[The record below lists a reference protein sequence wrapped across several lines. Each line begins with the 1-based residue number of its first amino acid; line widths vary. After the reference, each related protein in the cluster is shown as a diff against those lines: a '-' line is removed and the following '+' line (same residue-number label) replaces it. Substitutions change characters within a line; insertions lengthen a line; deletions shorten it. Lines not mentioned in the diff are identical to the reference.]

1 MKKTDVEREI
11 KTMTENRMSKYR
23 TTILQVSI
31 HREESNPI
39 FGEGNTYVSVD
50 DEAGG
55 PFIVIEQHDDSSESG
70 KLRFD
75 YAEFV
80 AVAEAAKMLMHQ
92 MYIEQATIQEE
103 YSDE

>member
-1 MKKTDVEREI
+1 MNDTDVLRTINIITENL
-11 KTMTENRMSKYR
+11 MTENRMKYK
-23 TTILQVSI
+23 TTILQVAI

-55 PFIVIEQHDDSSESG
+55 PFLVIQQTDDDIEAG
-70 KLRFD
+70 RVRMD
-75 YAEFV
+75 YEEFM

-92 MYIEQATIQEE
+92 MYIEQAVQK
-103 YSDE
+103 

>member
-1 MKKTDVEREI
+1 
-11 KTMTENRMSKYR
+11 MTTYK

-50 DEAGG
+50 DEAAG
-55 PFIVIEQHDDSSESG
+55 PFLIIEQHDDNIEPG
-70 KLRFD
+70 KVRMD
-75 YAEFV
+75 YEEFM

-92 MYIEQATIQEE
+92 MYIEQANQEANAK
-103 YSDE
+103 

>member
-1 MKKTDVEREI
+1 MKKSDVQREI
-11 KTMTENRMSKYR
+11 NSMTKNMSKYK
-23 TTILQVSI
+23 TTILQVCI

-55 PFIVIEQHDDSSESG
+55 PFLIIQQHDENSEPG
-70 KLRFD
+70 KVRMD
-75 YAEFV
+75 YEEFM

-92 MYIEQATIQEE
+92 MYIEQAAQE
-103 YSDE
+103 

>member
-1 MKKTDVEREI
+1 
-11 KTMTENRMSKYR
+11 MTTYK
-23 TTILQVSI
+23 TTILQVSV

-55 PFIVIEQHDDSSESG
+55 PFLTIQQTDAVMEDG
-70 KLRFD
+70 KVRMD
-75 YAEFV
+75 YEEFM

-92 MYIEQATIQEE
+92 MYIEQAAQG
-103 YSDE
+103 

>member
-1 MKKTDVEREI
+1 MNDTDVLRTINIITENL
-11 KTMTENRMSKYR
+11 MTENRMKYK
-23 TTILQVSI
+23 TTILQVAI

-55 PFIVIEQHDDSSESG
+55 PFLTIQQTEDVMENG
-70 KLRFD
+70 KVRMD
-75 YAEFV
+75 YEEFM

-92 MYIEQATIQEE
+92 MYIEQAVQK
-103 YSDE
+103 